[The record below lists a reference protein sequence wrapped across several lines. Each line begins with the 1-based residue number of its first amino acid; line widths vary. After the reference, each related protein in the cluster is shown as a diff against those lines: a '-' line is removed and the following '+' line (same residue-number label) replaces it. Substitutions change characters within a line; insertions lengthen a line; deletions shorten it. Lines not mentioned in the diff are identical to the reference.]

1 MAITA
6 LQKLAQKHT
15 QHNVEGEWMTVRW
28 IPDATTGECF
38 NLGVGLR
45 TSTGEG
51 FIRTIDEDNLFRFK
65 CMFGQDFLPHL
76 KKIIKVAE
84 LCFDSDCMDISSQIS
99 FDRRGKIQGRNGTA
113 LIDHLFEIAVP
124 LGRPSEQ
131 KTASKSRFASF
142 SGQRLGNELID
153 LLRAELGVSMENLI
167 PQMRYVTHERLSIHA
182 PLRPIGSNI
191 IGNWASI
198 VYASTPRVKAEY
210 LQAINEVRTASQM
223 TSRKPALF
231 LLRPDEKNLSVLKQ
245 SNLDEMHTQC
255 DKLDQTVRAQKIDL
269 FARTNPQELVEDIL
283 NWYEDAV

>member
-6 LQKLAQKHT
+6 LQQLAQKHT
-15 QHNVEGEWMTVRW
+15 RHSVEGEWMTVRW
-28 IPDATTGECF
+28 TPDATTGECF

-45 TSTGEG
+45 TSTGES
-51 FIRTIDEDNLFRFK
+51 FIRTIDEENLFRFR
-65 CMFGQDFLPHL
+65 CMFGQDFLPYL

-131 KTASKSRFASF
+131 RAASKTRFASF

-153 LLRAELGVSMENLI
+153 RLRTELGIGMENLI
-167 PQMRYVTHERLSIHA
+167 PQMRYVTEGRLSIHA
-182 PLRPIGSNI
+182 PLRPIGSKI
-191 IGNWASI
+191 IGNWASV

-210 LQAINEVRTASQM
+210 LQAINEVRTASEM
-223 TSRKPALF
+223 TGRRPALF
-231 LLRPDEKNLSVLKQ
+231 LLRANERNLSLLKQ
-245 SNLDEMHTQC
+245 SNLDEINAQC
-255 DKLDQTVRAQKIDL
+255 EKLDQTVRAQKINL
-269 FARTNPQELVEDIL
+269 FARTTTEDLVDDIL